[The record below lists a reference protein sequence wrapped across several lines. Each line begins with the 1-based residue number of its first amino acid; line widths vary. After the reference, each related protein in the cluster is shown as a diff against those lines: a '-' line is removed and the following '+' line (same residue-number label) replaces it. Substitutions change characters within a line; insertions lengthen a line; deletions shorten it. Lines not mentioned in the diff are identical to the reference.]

1 MEYNLLG
8 KTGLNVSTVS
18 LGTWQVGGGWGAR
31 FDVRH
36 AKSILHQALDEG
48 VNFFDTADVYDDQ
61 QSEKAVGQ
69 IVKENRESMHI
80 ATKIGRRINP
90 HIAKDY
96 TPDVLEKFVDEA
108 LFNTGLDELD
118 LVQLHCP
125 PSEIYESDE
134 VFERLEL
141 IRKKGKVLNFGV
153 SVETVAEAEKA
164 SAYDVVST
172 VQIIF
177 NMFRH
182 KPLETCFPLLQ
193 KKNIGIL
200 ARVPLASGLLTGK
213 YQRDTQFRADDHRQF
228 NRNGEFFDKGET
240 FSGVDYEQ
248 GLKAVAELKEIFD
261 GTEHLFH
268 YAIRWV
274 LMHDAVSTVIP
285 GASSPSQVKSNSQS
299 LQLPQ
304 FSQEQMDAVKS
315 VYDKYFREKIHNLW

>member
-1 MEYNLLG
+1 MEYRILG
-8 KTGLNVSTVS
+8 KTGLKISSVS

-31 FDVRH
+31 FDTSQ

-48 VNFFDTADVYDDQ
+48 INFFDTADVYDDQ
-61 QSEKAVGQ
+61 QSEKVVGQ
-69 IVKENRESMHI
+69 TVRENRQSTHI

-90 HIAKDY
+90 HIAKGY
-96 TPDVLEKFVDEA
+96 TPDVLEKYVDEA

-125 PSEIYESDE
+125 PPEVYDSEE
-134 VFERLEL
+134 VFERLAL

-164 SAYDVVST
+164 STYDVVST
-172 VQIIF
+172 IQIIF

-182 KPLETCFPLLQ
+182 KPLETCFPMLK

-213 YQRDTQFRADDHRQF
+213 YQRDTKFRADDHRQF
-228 NRNGEFFDKGET
+228 NRNGEAFDKGET

-248 GLKAVAELKEIFD
+248 GLKAVDELKEIFD
-261 GTEHLFH
+261 NTEHLYH
-268 YAIRWV
+268 YALRWV
-274 LMHDAVSTVIP
+274 LMHDGVSTVIP
-285 GASSPSQVKSNSQS
+285 GASSPSQVQSNSQS
-299 LQLPQ
+299 LLLPP

-315 VYDKYFREKIHNLW
+315 VYDRYFRKNIHDLW